1 MLSRFHP
8 PIRRINVTKEYD
20 ELVEV
25 VAKALGDVLP
35 THDFK
40 DEAKTAIRAIQDWMP
55 HFNSSMQ
62 DGFMC
67 CYQKYYNLKTL
78 GRNDE
83 NN

>member
-1 MLSRFHP
+1 MQ
-8 PIRRINVTKEYD
+8 EYD

-25 VAKALGDVLP
+25 VAKALGDVFP

-55 HFNSSMQ
+55 EMEYLAGYET
-62 DGFMC
+62 DAPEL
-67 CYQKYYNLKTL
+67 YQNLKTL

>member
-1 MLSRFHP
+1 M
-8 PIRRINVTKEYD
+8 KEYD

-40 DEAKTAIRAIQDWMP
+40 DEAKAAIRAIQDWMP
-55 HFNSSMQ
+55 EF
-62 DGFMC
+62 GVR
-67 CYQKYYNLKTL
+67 YYVAEANVYRNFKTM